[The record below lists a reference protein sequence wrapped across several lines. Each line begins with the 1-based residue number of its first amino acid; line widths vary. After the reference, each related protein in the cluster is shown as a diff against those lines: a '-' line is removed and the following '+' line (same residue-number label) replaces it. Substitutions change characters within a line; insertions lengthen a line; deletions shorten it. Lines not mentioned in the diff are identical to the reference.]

1 MDLRFSAGLLTHPSL
16 LIVAR
21 GWRCLPNCKKNPVSA
36 RCKEITYV
44 VCGRISQITPP
55 RWRLREFGGEIQIE
69 SLADA
74 ALAHRRLEEGGVDI
88 LLTDLEMPG
97 VNGLAL
103 LRRAKRRNAYTQV
116 LFITGHSTQE
126 ALLDAL
132 ELGATDYLLKPIQ
145 HQEVLHVI
153 RQAHERQQR
162 WQQALAG
169 TWQQRRELAIGP

>member
-1 MDLRFSAGLLTHPSL
+1 MSSYQGAARLLLVDDDPDMLRLLTT
-16 LIVAR
+16 LI
-21 GWRCLPNCKKNPVSA
+21 
-36 RCKEITYV
+36 E
-44 VCGRISQITPP
+44 
-55 RWRLREFGGEIQIE
+55 REFGGEIQIE

-74 ALAHRRLEEGGVDI
+74 ALAKNRLNEGGVDI

-132 ELGATDYLLKPIQ
+132 ELGATDYLLKPI
-145 HQEVLHVI
+145 HHRELLHVI
-153 RQAHERQQR
+153 RQAHERQRR

-169 TWQQRRELAIGP
+169 TWQRRREPAIRSCYE